1 MRTLTDE
8 QKSEL
13 VNREKYE
20 ALKAEL
26 LKEYK
31 SYTKDLEYAE
41 DTFDEG
47 QILEKREKL
56 AVQIKSLGAK
66 LREIEATETLA

>member
-13 VNREKYE
+13 ENREKYK

-31 SYTKDLEYAE
+31 SYAKDLEYAE

-47 QILEKREKL
+47 QILEKRETL
-56 AVQIKSLGAK
+56 AKQIKNLGAK
-66 LREIEATETLA
+66 LREIEAMETLA